1 MLENID
7 PSEYPRKIEMPR
19 KTYFI
24 LHYPA
29 KTNVGAGK
37 NCWVKSFDEANRDLK
52 VTNVPD
58 QALKFEK
65 KENATL
71 LNATLKRNGVEGGIV
86 QSQYLSAAQ
95 AKAGMWTFENPKP
108 AEEVEEPNLAGSTVE
123 TVEPLVNSPSSGT
136 ETTSDTSATD
146 ATSGDIRY
154 GHLTQENEAG

>member
-1 MLENID
+1 
-7 PSEYPRKIEMPR
+7 MPR

-29 KTNVGAGK
+29 KTQVGAGR
-37 NCWVKSFDEANRDLK
+37 NCWVKSFDEANRDVK
-52 VTNVPD
+52 VTIFPD

-108 AEEVEEPNLAGSTVE
+108 PEETSEELTGTPESSSISQPSVALPVEIAESLHE
-123 TVEPLVNSPSSGT
+123 TLQSSVST
-136 ETTSDTSATD
+136 ETTTADP
-146 ATSGDIRY
+146 GDVRY